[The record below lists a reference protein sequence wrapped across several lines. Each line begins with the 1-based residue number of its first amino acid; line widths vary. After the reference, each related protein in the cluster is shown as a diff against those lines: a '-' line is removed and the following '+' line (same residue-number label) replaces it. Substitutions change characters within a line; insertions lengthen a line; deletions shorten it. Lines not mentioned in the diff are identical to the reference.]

1 MSDLDKIVLGI
12 SCAISDLEK
21 QIAQLVEFVTKKNK
35 DKVDA
40 QIIFEGKIDVDKIKK
55 IKNMLTDDVGDVIV
69 DEKYDEDKTKK

>member
-40 QIIFEGKIDVDKIKK
+40 QIIFEGKLDVDKVTQIHK
-55 IKNMLTDDVGDVIV
+55 MLEDSIGDVLMH
-69 DEKYDEDKTKK
+69 

>member
-40 QIIFEGKIDVDKIKK
+40 QIIFEGKLDVDKVTQIQK
-55 IKNMLTDDVGDVIV
+55 MLEDSIGDVLMH
-69 DEKYDEDKTKK
+69 

>member
-21 QIAQLVEFVTKKNK
+21 QISQLVEFVMKKDN

-40 QIIFEGKIDVDKIKK
+40 QIIFEGKLDVDKVTK
-55 IKNMLTDDVGDVIV
+55 IQKMLENSIGDVV
-69 DEKYDEDKTKK
+69 F